1 MGVQFK
7 SVLVSL
13 PLAAAALSFSGSATL
28 AQYAGPGITSSSP
41 VASAPDTAMNAEYGD
56 FKILPGDVISIATV
70 GIPELTTTMTSA
82 TGSIVGVSSSAV
94 SGLKVGPKGQIE
106 LPYLGS
112 IVVGGLTPSEA
123 AAYLRDALKER
134 GILVDPQVSVALMD
148 SPTRVITMIGE
159 VMRPSPI
166 PAFVQLRLLDA
177 ISACGGFTPLAS
189 HTITVRRRGSPDPI
203 MVELG
208 VDPKMANESNIPLMA
223 GDTVIVPKVGNVFV
237 VGEVKTAEAFPL
249 STNTPITVMR
259 AISMAGGLKYSAAL
273 SKARIIRTT
282 ADNQHVEIRFDLK
295 KLMNGKQQDIA
306 LVSDDVLFIPA
317 NTFKSTL
324 SSGGAGVASS
334 LLYGS
339 VYAAATIK

>member
-13 PLAAAALSFSGSATL
+13 PLAAAALSFCGRAAF
-28 AQYAGPGITSSSP
+28 AQYVGPAISSSSP
-41 VASAPDTAMNAEYGD
+41 TASASDSAMNVEYAD
-56 FKILPGDVISIATV
+56 FKILPGDIISILTV
-70 GIPELTTTMTSA
+70 DLPELTTNTPASSGSLSGTGGTSVP
-82 TGSIVGVSSSAV
+82 GI
-94 SGLKVGPKGQIE
+94 KVGPKGQVE
-106 LPYLGS
+106 LPYLGTV
-112 IVVGGLTPSEA
+112 ILGGLTPSEA
-123 AAYLRDALKER
+123 AAYLSNALKDR
-134 GILVDPQVSVALMD
+134 GILVDPQVSVELMD
-148 SPTRVITMIGE
+148 SPTRVVTMIGE
-159 VMRPSPI
+159 VMRPAPI
-166 PAFVQLRLLDA
+166 PVFGQLHLLDA

-189 HTITVRRRGSPDPI
+189 HTLTIRRRGASEPI

-208 VDPKMANESNIPLMA
+208 VDPKMSYVSNIPLLP
-223 GDTVIVPKVGNVFV
+223 GDTVIVPRVGNVFV
-237 VGEVKTAEAFPL
+237 VGEVKTAESFPL

-282 ADNQHVEIRFDLK
+282 ADNQHVEIRFDLA

-317 NTFKSTL
+317 NTFKSMVV
-324 SSGGAGVASS
+324 SGGAGVAST

-339 VYAAATIK
+339 VYASATLK

>member
-1 MGVQFK
+1 MGVQYK

-13 PLAAAALSFSGSATL
+13 SLAAAAVSFSGSAGY
-28 AQYAGPGITSSSP
+28 AQYAGPAITSSSP
-41 VASAPDTAMNAEYGD
+41 VAGAPDSAMNVEYGD
-56 FKILPGDVISIATV
+56 IKILPGDVISIVTA
-70 GIPELTTTMTSA
+70 GIPELTTTLMSS
-82 TGSIVGVSSSAV
+82 TGSISGIPSSAV
-94 SGLKVGPKGQIE
+94 PGLRVGPKGQVE

-112 IVVGGLTPSEA
+112 VVLAGLTPSEA
-123 AAYLRDALKER
+123 AAYLRTALKER
-134 GILVDPQVSVALMD
+134 GILVDPQVSVELMD

-159 VMRPSPI
+159 VAKPAPI
-166 PAFVQLRLLDA
+166 PAFGQLRLLDA

-189 HTITVRRRGSPDPI
+189 HTVTVRRRGLPDPI
-203 MVELG
+203 TVEFG
-208 VDPKMANESNIPLMA
+208 VDPKMSSQSNIPLMA
-223 GDTVIVPKVGNVFV
+223 GDTVIVPRVGNVFV

-282 ADNQHVEIRFDLK
+282 ADNQHVEIRLDLK
-295 KLMNGKQQDIA
+295 KLMNGKEQDIA

-317 NTFKSTL
+317 NTFKNTV
-324 SSGGAGVASS
+324 SSGGAAVASS

-339 VYAAATIK
+339 VYAAASLK

>member
-13 PLAAAALSFSGSATL
+13 PLAAVALSFSGSAAL
-28 AQYAGPGITSSSP
+28 AQYAGPAITSSSP
-41 VASAPDTAMNAEYGD
+41 AAGAPNSAMNVEYAD
-56 FKILPGDVISIATV
+56 FKILPGDIISISTV
-70 GIPELTTTMTSA
+70 AIPELTTTTAASS
-82 TGSIVGVSSSAV
+82 GSLSGTAMSSV
-94 SGLKVGPKGQIE
+94 PGIKVGPKGQVE
-106 LPYLGS
+106 LPYLGT
-112 IVVGGLTPSEA
+112 VVLGGLTPSEA
-123 AAYLRDALKER
+123 AAYLSNALKER
-134 GILVDPQVSVALMD
+134 GILVDPQVSVELMD
-148 SPTRVITMIGE
+148 SPSRVVTMIGE
-159 VMRPSPI
+159 VVRPAPI
-166 PAFVQLRLLDA
+166 PVFGQLRLLDA

-189 HTITVRRRGSPDPI
+189 HTITIRRRGVPDPI
-203 MVELG
+203 MVEFG
-208 VDPKMANESNIPLMA
+208 VDPKMSYVSNIPLLP
-223 GDTVIVPKVGNVFV
+223 GDTVIVPRVGNVFV
-237 VGEVKTAEAFPL
+237 VGEVKTAESFPL

-282 ADNQHVEIRFDLK
+282 ADNQHVEIRFDLA

-317 NTFKSTL
+317 NTFKSVI

>member
-13 PLAAAALSFSGSATL
+13 PLAAAALSFSGSAAL
-28 AQYAGPGITSSSP
+28 AQYAGPAISSSSP
-41 VASAPDTAMNAEYGD
+41 AAGASDSAMNVEYTD
-56 FKILPGDVISIATV
+56 FKILPGDIISISTV
-70 GIPELTTTMTSA
+70 AIPELTTTMSISS
-82 TGSIVGVSSSAV
+82 GSFSSTTAPSV
-94 SGLKVGPKGQIE
+94 SGIKVGPKGQVE
-106 LPYLGS
+106 LPYLGT
-112 IVVGGLTPSEA
+112 VVLAGLTPSEA
-123 AAYLRDALKER
+123 AAYLSKMLKER
-134 GILVDPQVSVALMD
+134 GILVDPQVSVQLMD

-159 VMRPSPI
+159 LVRPAPV
-166 PAFVQLRLLDA
+166 PAFAQLRLLDA

-189 HTITVRRRGSPDPI
+189 HTVTIRRRGAPEPI
-203 MVELG
+203 TVELG
-208 VDPKMANESNIPLMA
+208 VDPKMASESNIPLMP

-237 VGEVKTAEAFPL
+237 VGEVKTAESFPL

-282 ADNQHVEIRFDLK
+282 ADNQHVEIRFDLAK
-295 KLMNGKQQDIA
+295 VMNGKQQDIA

-317 NTFKSTL
+317 NTFKSMVV
-324 SSGGAGVASS
+324 SGGAGVAAT

-339 VYAAATIK
+339 VYATSSLK